1 VKVFKSYETAS
12 RDGKNEQFF
21 KEETMPDKSDLP
33 QILKDAI
40 KVESDGYHFYKM
52 AADQTIDPKGREMLE
67 SLASDEKKH
76 MKALKEQYKLY
87 KEQGRFDWEEGKLKM
102 KIPFDPSSSSPI
114 FSREFR
120 NKVNESHFE
129 MAALSVGIMLEQN
142 SIDFYNK
149 SAQRAE
155 DPQAKTL
162 FSFLANWEGQH
173 LRALISQYNYLKEE
187 YWTDAR
193 FFPSI

>member
-1 VKVFKSYETAS
+1 MSNQTSLA
-12 RDGKNEQFF
+12 
-21 KEETMPDKSDLP
+21 

-52 AADQTIDPKGREMLE
+52 AAEKTADPQGKEMLQ
-67 SLASDEKKH
+67 SLASDEIKH

-87 KEQGRFDWEEGKLKM
+87 KEQGRFQWEEGKLQMKM
-102 KIPFDPSSSSPI
+102 TFDPSSSSPI
-114 FSREFR
+114 FSEEFKKR
-120 NKVNESHFE
+120 INENHFE

-142 SIDFYNK
+142 SIDFYKK
-149 SAQRAE
+149 SAQQTE
-155 DPQAKTL
+155 DTQARTL

-193 FFPSI
+193 FFPSM